1 MHFHINA
8 RGAHT
13 TTVTPSEEAPYR
25 SLHMGNFLL
34 DTEDIIE
41 DTDRLSEWEHDT

>member
-1 MHFHINA
+1 MNA

-13 TTVTPSEEAPYR
+13 TTVTPSAEAPYR

-34 DTEDIIE
+34 DTEEIIE
-41 DTDRLSEWEHDT
+41 DEDRLSAWTHDT